1 MVIYIDGIS
10 TLQLTVIL
18 PGGGWLEVNS
28 DDPTNTIYQA
38 YYADGS
44 PYPTKINK
52 TFLAHL

>member
-1 MVIYIDGIS
+1 MFVYIDGVN

-18 PGGGWLEVNS
+18 PGGGWLEINS

-44 PYPTKINK
+44 PYSTKLTK